1 MKNKLIYMRT
11 KLIRMKIEIVYSTK
25 QANEHEQKTTIYSH
39 GFSN

>member
-1 MKNKLIYMRT
+1 MRT

-25 QANEHEQKTTIYSH
+25 QTNERKQKTTIYSY